1 MVDRMNIDI
10 LKNLKYT
17 IDDLEIDYRN
27 EIKDSLSVL
36 HFLLTST

>member
-27 EIKDSLSVL
+27 EIKDSLNVL
-36 HFLLTST
+36 HF

>member
-36 HFLLTST
+36 HF